1 MASDGVAGEMS
12 GLGRAFRRLVRTM
25 RVSRFPDRG
34 EIVSLDLETTSLDP
48 KTAVILSIAAVPIR
62 ERRIVLSERFTR
74 TVRGEGA
81 VDREAV
87 KYHRLRPVD
96 VAQGVPAGDAVA
108 QFIDWLADRPLIGY
122 CIGFDVSTIDRTLR
136 DRGTGGFDAERFDL
150 RDLYRMRA
158 MRRNPDGAMPGNLD
172 AILAGLAVPA
182 VGRHTALG
190 DATAVAMAYLALRFG
205 ST

>member
-1 MASDGVAGEMS
+1 MS
-12 GLGRAFRRLVRTM
+12 GLGSAIRRLVRAM
-25 RVSRFPDRG
+25 RVSRFPDQD

-62 ERRIVLSERFTR
+62 QRRIVLSERFTR
-74 TVRGEGA
+74 IVCSDGG

-96 VAQGVPAGDAVA
+96 VAQGVPAGDAASQLV
-108 QFIDWLADRPLIGY
+108 DWLADRPLIGY
-122 CIGFDVSTIDRTLR
+122 CIGFDVSTIDRALR
-136 DRGTGGFDAERFDL
+136 DRGVEGFDVERFDL

-158 MRRNPDGAMPGNLD
+158 MRRNPDGALPGNLD
-172 AILAGLAVPA
+172 AILAELAVPA

-190 DATAVAMAYLALRFG
+190 DATAVAMAYLALRYG
-205 ST
+205 SR

>member
-1 MASDGVAGEMS
+1 MS

-108 QFIDWLADRPLIGY
+108 QFIDWLAYRPLIGY